1 MGPNGMNDETDDEI
15 RELILKRF
23 PRAFELGPAGDEVI
37 EHEETRG
44 RRSLFWHSLAV
55 EHVKGRE
62 ADGISRNEACR
73 EFQKRLAIEFS
84 YYVADETVMDAV
96 RSNYGRPYRGIAN
109 KKFVF
114 AVLQNDLDQIVH
126 WFKYLSPKER
136 RRWGFE

>member
-44 RRSLFWHSLAV
+44 RSSSFWHSLAV

-73 EFQKRLAIEFS
+73 EFQKRLANEFD
-84 YYVADETVMDAV
+84 YHVAEETVMDAV
-96 RSNYGRPYRGIAN
+96 RSSYGRPYRGIAN

>member
-1 MGPNGMNDETDDEI
+1 MNEETDEEI

-23 PRAFELGPAGDEVI
+23 PRAFELGPAGDEII

-44 RRSLFWHSLAV
+44 RRSSFWHSLAV
-55 EHVKGRE
+55 EYVKGRE

-73 EFQKRLAIEFS
+73 EFQKRLANEFS
-84 YYVADETVMDAV
+84 YNVADETVMDAV
-96 RSNYGRPYRGIAN
+96 RSNYGRPYRNIAN

-114 AVLQNDLDQIVH
+114 AVLQNDLDQAVH
-126 WFKYLSPKER
+126 WFKHLSPKER